1 MVYMCVHVCVW
12 SVYVVCVCVHIVVN
26 RGLWLQ
32 LPAEKGLPHTG
43 STTMA
48 PIVILGRGSNLCPRV
63 FNFLW
68 REMDGRAFLSWAQHS
83 TG

>member
-48 PIVILGRGSNLCPRV
+48 PIVILGRGFSIFSGGKWMAEPSYP
-63 FNFLW
+63 
-68 REMDGRAFLSWAQHS
+68 GHS
-83 TG
+83 TPQVR